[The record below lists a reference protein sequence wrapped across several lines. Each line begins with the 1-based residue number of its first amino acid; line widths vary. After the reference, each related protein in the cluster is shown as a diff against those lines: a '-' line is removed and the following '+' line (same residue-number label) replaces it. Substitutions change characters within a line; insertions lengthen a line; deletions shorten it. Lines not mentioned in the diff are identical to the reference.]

1 MIKWIGKFSIKIR
14 GYMENS
20 TPDNVVNNSTNNS
33 TNNNSK
39 VENNQYTTIINKK
52 EEKTQISLGIVD
64 WILIG
69 IGFLLVF
76 VQMFK

>member
-1 MIKWIGKFSIKIR
+1 
-14 GYMENS
+14 MENS

>member
-1 MIKWIGKFSIKIR
+1 
-14 GYMENS
+14 MENS

-69 IGFLLVF
+69 IGLLLMF
-76 VQMFK
+76 IQMFK